1 MRVSANRSAGAG
13 GDEHTFAHSDRFHVA
28 WLFRATLGPSRTYAA
43 RHKAGVDKVTVRQH
57 HSEIS
62 SLLVSLRRCRR
73 SLQIKPHPLLGSH
86 LFGPRLIDIR
96 AYELVQRPDDLVILV
111 GTTLGSFAG

>member
-43 RHKAGVDKVTVRQH
+43 RHKAGVDKAPSVSTVPKFRAC
-57 HSEIS
+57 
-62 SLLVSLRRCRR
+62 LFRCDAAGVHCR
-73 SLQIKPHPLLGSH
+73 SNLTHCLALTC
-86 LFGPRLIDIR
+86 LAR
-96 AYELVQRPDDLVILV
+96 V
-111 GTTLGSFAG
+111 